1 MDTIPYG
8 PTTVIV
14 VVRVEGSDRTRTL
27 GMVVD
32 GVSEVYRID
41 NDEVQAMPEMGRQ
54 LRQEFVKGLSTVDD
68 KMLILLDVDCLL
80 SVDDI
85 AKDSHKLA
93 ASA

>member
-1 MDTIPYG
+1 
-8 PTTVIV
+8 
-14 VVRVEGSDRTRTL
+14 
-27 GMVVD
+27 
-32 GVSEVYRID
+32 
-41 NDEVQAMPEMGRQ
+41 MGRQ